1 MDNVRKLMELLK
13 DYDLNVWKHSI
24 FVMKFSFEI
33 MKRLDL
39 HRKEVTNILIGSLL
53 HDIGKLKISKEV
65 INKPGK
71 LNLQEWDEI
80 KRHPTYGGSI
90 INQYNINSGI
100 LPLILY
106 HHERWDGKGYYG
118 VAGKHIHFGARVIA
132 IADSVEA
139 MSSERPY
146 QKVKDT
152 KEIFMELLNNRGGQF
167 DPDLINLLFKIES
180 NNNQLIFSNNLAK
193 KQRILEKLI
202 SVSRNY
208 DSNVFY
214 SGGY

>member
-13 DYDLNVWKHSI
+13 NYDINVWKHSI

-33 MKRLDL
+33 MKKLDL
-39 HRKEVTNILIGSLL
+39 HKKDVTNILIGSLL
-53 HDIGKLKISKEV
+53 HDIGKLKICKEI

-71 LNLQEWDEI
+71 LDIDEWDEI

-90 INQYNINSGI
+90 INQYEINSEI

-118 VAGKHIHFGARVIA
+118 LAGKHIHFGARVIA

-139 MSSERPY
+139 MSSQRPY
-146 QKVKDT
+146 QNMKKT
-152 KEIFMELLNNRGGQF
+152 KEIFMELLNSRGSQF
-167 DPDLINLLFKIES
+167 DPDLINQLFKIES
-180 NNNQLIFSNNLAK
+180 NNQLIFSKNLVK
-193 KQRILEKLI
+193 EQGILEKLI
-202 SVSRNY
+202 SVSRNFN
-208 DSNVFY
+208 SNIFY
-214 SGGY
+214 SEGY